1 MTMNRSIITVFASAL
16 MMLALPLRGQ
26 EWVVPEAEA
35 ALSNPMEYSLEH
47 VKLGKA
53 IYTKNCKSCHGDPG
67 KNNPLTLVP
76 MPVDMA
82 SEKMQA
88 NSEGGLFY
96 KITTG
101 KGLMPPFESTI
112 SENDRWILVNFIQ
125 NYNPQGEQLLVDLP
139 PVKAKLLAAVNE
151 DQGTVEILAE
161 YENANAEYIPLHNT
175 PVTISSKKAFGNLK
189 IGEALT
195 NKLGRAEYTIPE
207 TLIGDE
213 KGLVSIV
220 VSLNEDYEAVEVVL
234 EKAHVANP
242 KNVPGLIRKGVLWST
257 NNNISLWVLISFLL
271 AAGGAWI
278 VIGYVVYQIVKIKR
292 YSRSS

>member
-26 EWVVPEAEA
+26 EWLVPDDEA
-35 ALSNPMEYSLEH
+35 LRFNPMEYSLEH
-47 VKLGKA
+47 VKQGKT

-76 MPVDMA
+76 MPLDIA
-82 SEKMQA
+82 SEKMQV
-88 NSEGGLFY
+88 NSEGALFY

-101 KGLMPPFESTI
+101 KGVMPPFESTI
-112 SENDRWILVNFIQ
+112 SENDRWMLINFIQ
-125 NYNPQGEQLLVDLP
+125 NYNPEQEQLLVDVP
-139 PVKAKLLAAVNE
+139 PVKAKLLASVNE

-161 YENANAEYIPLHNT
+161 YENANATYVPLLNT

-189 IGEALT
+189 MGEANT
-195 NKLGRAEYTIPE
+195 NELGRAEYIIPE

-220 VSLNEDYEAVEVVL
+220 VSLGEEYDAAEVVL

-257 NNNISLWVLISFLL
+257 NNNVSLWVLISFLL
-271 AAGGAWI
+271 GAGGAWI
-278 VIGYVVYQIVKIKR
+278 VIGYVIYQIVKIKR

>member
-47 VKLGKA
+47 VKQGKT

-67 KNNPLTLVP
+67 KNNPLKLVP
-76 MPVDMA
+76 MPSDMA

-161 YENANAEYIPLHNT
+161 YENANAEYIPLLNT

-220 VSLNEDYEAVEVVL
+220 VSLSEDYEAVEVVL

-278 VIGYVVYQIVKIKR
+278 VIGYVIYQIVKIKR